1 MVAIVALFC
10 SGCKTTENTSQV
22 RSVTVIP
29 APWHTVKI
37 RAWPNTNTIH
47 WYDKINPVWWVGNN
61 EEPDPPAWYEPGNPC
76 RRIYWRLRNPFTN
89 FSYYV
94 IGVADRDARRSGWYP
109 KNVSNPNRG
118 WNFAVTGVTKLNIPL
133 LWFVDYRSKGGH
145 FEFYAGWRERGNF
158 GLKAAHSSIPWD
170 PPAKRLTDKEFNPNV
185 VFAQT
190 PSH

>member
-1 MVAIVALFC
+1 MNALRFSWLLMVAIVALFC

-118 WNFAVTGVTKLNIPL
+118 WNFAVTGVVILNSMPDGENVAISVSKL
-133 LWFVDYRSKGGH
+133 H
-145 FEFYAGWRERGNF
+145 T
-158 GLKAAHSSIPWD
+158 
-170 PPAKRLTDKEFNPNV
+170 PAFLGTRPPNV
-185 VFAQT
+185 
-190 PSH
+190 